1 METKLWGQACCSEQK
16 SHNLTPYAGNPY
28 NVMSY
33 LIGRKKKKKKK
44 KKEWTQSYA
53 ERHSDEL
60 SYFIRQNEVL

>member
-33 LIGRKKKKKKK
+33 LIGKKKKKKK
-44 KKEWTQSYA
+44 KKKNGHNPMQKGTVTSSHISFGE
-53 ERHSDEL
+53 
-60 SYFIRQNEVL
+60 